1 MKRIQQALAGGVLV
15 GGLVMMFAAPAEA
28 HAEVRA
34 TSPGSGSSVHD
45 TLTAVSV
52 TFDEAVSLVP
62 HALRMTTDLGIPVQ
76 LEAARLTDGG
86 KVLSARVQDHLAT
99 GHYAVAWRVQ
109 ADDGHLES
117 STFSFSVVG
126 AAAST
131 SPGMQAPAGPPPSAP
146 GEPLWPILVAAAIA
160 AAGGVG
166 AGFAVR
172 RGLRIAGAARP
183 SYPDSHEPSQGDHQT
198 LHLPT

>member
-1 MKRIQQALAGGVLV
+1 MKRIQQALAAGVLV
-15 GGLVMMFAAPAEA
+15 GGLVTMFAAPAEA

-34 TSPGSGSSVHD
+34 TSPGSGSSVHG
-45 TLTAVSV
+45 TLTEVSV

-76 LEAARLTDGG
+76 LEVARLTDSG
-86 KVLSARVQDHLAT
+86 KLLSAQVQDHLAA

-109 ADDGHLES
+109 ADDGHIES

-126 AAAST
+126 AAVPA
-131 SPGMQAPAGPPPSAP
+131 SPGVQAPAGPLPSGP

-172 RGLRIAGAARP
+172 RGLRIAAATRAP
-183 SYPDSHEPSQGDHQT
+183 YPDGHEPSHGDHQT